1 MSPKVGVAL
10 LIVVA
15 LTGLGCGS
23 GSSTPP
29 PPPPPP
35 SNEVRINSL
44 SPASA
49 SQGSPDLVVT
59 ITGSNFKNEAHFVSK
74 AVWSVNGVDTLLSTT
89 FVSTTQLTAVV
100 PAALLSVPV
109 IAQVLLE
116 TGDFMGSLPLSK
128 SNAVTFDVVAP
139 PLGAVSINSISP
151 VMAPA
156 GSPDLT
162 LTVSGANFVAA
173 NRDNSVVAWSVNGS
187 YKTLATTFVSK
198 TQLTAVIPAAFLTTP
213 ATASVWVQIFHFA
226 DSVPAKESN
235 KVQFTITAPSS
246 PSISPSS
253 ETLGPNGVRQF
264 VFTLTGGEDVTWAI
278 QEGQVGG
285 IVTPTGLYTAP
296 DHIGTFHVVAA
307 SKAGSTKSA
316 TATISVVDSGFT
328 PTGNMH
334 SPRSGHT
341 ATLLQNGKVL
351 IAGGGDNSAEIFDP
365 GNGTFTL
372 TGSMTTT
379 RFGST
384 ATLLSDGRVLFTGGF
399 GIGLTE
405 LPRLDSA
412 ELYDPQS
419 GSFASTGKMV
429 QARVAHT
436 CTLLNDGRVLITGGT
451 EHGGGGG
458 AAMQSAEIYDP
469 KSGFFTSAGSMNSAR
484 ANHTA
489 TLLPHGDV
497 LIAGGWNGHAADFP
511 DDPPWDPLFAE
522 LFDAVSGGF
531 KGSGSM
537 STTRS
542 RHTAIRLLDG
552 KVLLL
557 GGIAN
562 FQNLHSQPQDPAYAE
577 IYDPDTQL
585 FSRVNLTIS
594 RTRHTVTLLKDG
606 RLLIVGGDDQ
616 GHTVSTVEMFDL
628 AAGNLS
634 VAGGLATA
642 RKGHVATRLVDG
654 RVLITGGVDSN
665 GNVLASAEVFK

>member
-1 MSPKVGVAL
+1 MSLKVGVWS
-10 LIVVA
+10 LIAVV

-29 PPPPPP
+29 PPPP
-35 SNEVRINSL
+35 SNEARINL
-44 SPASA
+44 ISPASA
-49 SQGSPDLVVT
+49 SPGSPDLVVT
-59 ITGSNFKNEAHFVSK
+59 ITGSNFKNQAHFVSK
-74 AVWSVNGVDTLLSTT
+74 AIWSVNGADTLLSTT
-89 FVSTTQLTAVV
+89 FVSSTQLTAVV
-100 PAALLSVPV
+100 PAVLLTIPV

-128 SNAVTFDVVAP
+128 SNSVTFDVVVP

-156 GSPDLT
+156 GSSDLT
-162 LTVSGANFVAA
+162 LTVLGSNFVAA
-173 NRDNSVVAWSVNGS
+173 NLDNSVVAWSVNGS

-198 TQLTAVIPAAFLTTP
+198 TQLSAVIPAALLTTP

-226 DSVPAKESN
+226 DSFPARESN

-264 VFTLTGGEDVTWAI
+264 VFTLTGGGEDVAWAI

-296 DHIGTFHVVAA
+296 DHVGTFHVVA
-307 SKAGSTKSA
+307 SKAGSTESA

-328 PTGNMH
+328 LTGNMH

-351 IAGGGDNSAEIFDP
+351 VTGGGDTSAELFDP
-365 GNGTFTL
+365 VSAIFTT
-372 TGSMTTT
+372 TGSMTAP
-379 RFGST
+379 RFEST
-384 ATLLSDGRVLFTGGF
+384 ATLLSDGRVLFAGGWGTGS
-399 GIGLTE
+399 TE
-405 LPRLDSA
+405 LSRLDSA

-419 GSFASTGKMV
+419 GSFASTGKMT

-436 CTLLNDGRVLITGGT
+436 STLLTDGRVLIMGGT
-451 EHGGGGG
+451 EDAGGGGL
-458 AAMQSAEIYDP
+458 AMQSAEIYDP
-469 KSGFFTSAGSMNSAR
+469 KSGLFTSAGSMNSAR

-489 TLLPHGDV
+489 TLLPHGSV

-522 LFDAVSGGF
+522 LFDVSAGF
-531 KGSGSM
+531 KEVGNM

-557 GGIAN
+557 GGIAGL
-562 FQNLHSQPQDPAYAE
+562 QNLHSQPQDPAYAE

-594 RTRHTVTLLKDG
+594 RTSYTVTLLKDG
-606 RLLIVGGDDQ
+606 RLLIVGGVDQ
-616 GHTVSTVEMFDL
+616 GHTVGTVEIFDL
-628 AAGNLS
+628 AFGNLS
-634 VAGGLATA
+634 VAGGLANA
-642 RKGHVATRLVDG
+642 RKGHVATRLADG
-654 RVLITGGVDSN
+654 RVLVTGGVDSN
-665 GNVLASAEVFK
+665 GNVLTSAEVFK